1 MGILL
6 SDVLKNLEQDTE
18 LEKDAEFDLFEQA
31 DAEGRAMAQ
40 GFMDK
45 IAVDTDPIQ
54 VTPDH
59 GQTPGNVN
67 PKVQLST
74 AGGAAGGAASAV
86 ISKLVSRTARNGGV
100 IQTPAGTVGAA
111 DTSDGDTLPA
121 ADAVIARV
129 VASQQAATKT
139 SAEYILEQLYLR
151 HIA

>member
-6 SDVLKNLEQDTE
+6 SDVLRNLEQDTE
-18 LEKDAEFDLFEQA
+18 LEKGAEFDLFEQA

-45 IAVDTDPIQ
+45 IAVDTDSIQ

-67 PKVQLST
+67 PKVQIST

-86 ISKLVSRTARNGGV
+86 INKLVSRTARNGGV
-100 IQTPAGTVGAA
+100 IQTPAGTIGAA
-111 DTSDGDTLPA
+111 DTSDGDTQPA

-129 VASQQAATKT
+129 VASQEAATKT
-139 SAEYILEQLYLR
+139 SAEYIIEQLYLR
-151 HIA
+151 HVA